1 MKLFTHTNKIN
12 NLKNIKSY
20 KLDISS
26 RYDIKKFAKNCL
38 RRDFNDFRLT
48 DLNFDLSKVLEVI
61 YQNKNF
67 QNPNSLV
74 YKTFKRLLNLRFT
87 LDFFKNKKIKK
98 FLNLKINFPYI
109 EQGNISSIHLFGIDE
124 LIIFMHYISSKKKY
138 KKVCDIGANIGLHSL
153 VLSKCGFKVDSYE
166 PDPDHC
172 NMAKKIFKE
181 NKIKVNLIEK
191 AVSNFSGITEFTRI
205 LNNTTG
211 NYIANKKNSYGP
223 TNKIKVKVIDA
234 KELSGKYDFIK
245 IDAEGSEYDILSKFT
260 SKDFKKTDFM
270 IEISTSSSRKNL
282 WKIINKKKLKV
293 FTQKI
298 SWNRVNKLEDLPTSH
313 KGGAVFIS
321 SSNSVQ

>member
-1 MKLFTHTNKIN
+1 MIFLKTKK
-12 NLKNIKSY
+12 LKN
-20 KLDISS
+20 
-26 RYDIKKFAKNCL
+26 F
-38 RRDFNDFRLT
+38 LT
-48 DLNFDLSKVLEVI
+48 K
-61 YQNKNF
+61 
-67 QNPNSLV
+67 
-74 YKTFKRLLNLRFT
+74 
-87 LDFFKNKKIKK
+87 
-98 FLNLKINFPYI
+98 KINFPYI

-223 TNKIKVKVIDA
+223 TNKIKVKVVDA

>member
-172 NMAKKIFKE
+172 NMAKKIFKK

-223 TNKIKVKVIDA
+223 TNKIKVKVVDA

-245 IDAEGSEYDILSKFT
+245 IDAEIG
-260 SKDFKKTDFM
+260 
-270 IEISTSSSRKNL
+270 RAH
-282 WKIINKKKLKV
+282 V
-293 FTQKI
+293 
-298 SWNRVNKLEDLPTSH
+298 
-313 KGGAVFIS
+313 
-321 SSNSVQ
+321 